1 VNSLLYEFDILT
13 DEKFIVPK
21 IMYLCIIR
29 FVDNTRVARGEGE
42 LQQEDQ
48 ALIYNISKCA
58 GEEMEIDSQDI
69 RNV

>member
-29 FVDNTRVARGEGE
+29 FVDNTRVAHGEGE

-48 ALIYNISKCA
+48 APISNISKCV
-58 GEEMEIDSQDI
+58 GEEMEIDS
-69 RNV
+69 